1 MAFVLQIRP
10 QARKNLDRIP
20 ADYRARII
28 ATLDEIVL
36 DPFFGKKLS
45 GKQKGQYSVR
55 VWPYRIIYEIHKR
68 ELIVFVIDIDHR
80 GRVYK

>member
-1 MAFVLQIRP
+1 MAFILQIKP
-10 QARKNLDRIP
+10 QARKNLDKIP

-28 ATLDEIVL
+28 ATLDEIVR

-45 GKQKGQYSVR
+45 GRKKDQYSVR
-55 VWPYRIIYEIHKR
+55 VWPYRIIYEIYKR
-68 ELIVFVIDIDHR
+68 ELIVFVINIDHR